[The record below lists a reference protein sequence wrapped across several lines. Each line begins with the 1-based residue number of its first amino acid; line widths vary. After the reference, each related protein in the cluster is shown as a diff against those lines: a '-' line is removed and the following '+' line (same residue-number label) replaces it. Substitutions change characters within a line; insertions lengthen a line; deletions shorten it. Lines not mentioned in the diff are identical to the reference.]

1 MNEKVSQEH
10 SRTDISL
17 TPQKKEVSPEKPWG
31 DDVLGRHQAAEL
43 LTKLISN
50 ETGPLVIGLDGH
62 WGTGKT
68 FLLTRWQKDLEKE
81 GFNAIY
87 FNAWEDDF
95 CDDPLVAIIGQLSG
109 SFQEE
114 GFGEIL
120 GNIIEKA
127 KPLLIP
133 TVLGILNKTTEVIP
147 EELLKNLRDS
157 SLDEYAEQIKN
168 KKELKKHLKK
178 LANKVKE
185 ETEHPLI
192 FIIDELD
199 RCRPTFAIEL
209 LERVKH
215 IFDIP
220 NMIFVFG
227 VNRSELYSALQS
239 IYGKIDAS
247 VYFRRFFDMEFSLPE
262 MDSEPFC
269 KHLINKYKLEK
280 FFSELSENAKH
291 NIHRDEFTDISEFFP
306 IFCNQMGLSLRDID
320 YCVRSI
326 VFVAKNIKEKHYMYP
341 YLISVLIVLRLKNP
355 NLYLEFRDEKCFSS
369 KVVDYIDEEI
379 PVIRRRRRRGTYFSN
394 RLDLVE
400 RQLYYI
406 HESRLAP
413 GERDSS
419 PLEQLKLLKGDK
431 PLTHPEYLSERIKKS
446 GKERGNQ
453 VLSMEKY
460 IDNDLK
466 INYIFSL
473 IELASTPAQE

>member
-1 MNEKVSQEH
+1 MNEEVSQEDL
-10 SRTDISL
+10 RKNISL
-17 TPQKKEVSPEKPWG
+17 KLPEQGVSSENPWG
-31 DDVLGRHQAAEL
+31 DDVLGRHQVAES
-43 LTKLISN
+43 LTNLISN

-81 GFNAIY
+81 GFKAIY

-114 GFGEIL
+114 DFD
-120 GNIIEKA
+120 GNTKKIKETA

-133 TVLGILNKTTEVIP
+133 TVLGILNKTTGIVIP

-168 KKELKKHLKK
+168 KNELKEHLKELADEVKK
-178 LANKVKE
+178 
-185 ETEHPLI
+185 ETGHPLI

-227 VNRSELYSALQS
+227 INRSELCSALQS
-239 IYGKIDAS
+239 IYGKIDAG

-262 MDSEPFC
+262 IDSEPFC
-269 KHLINKYKLEK
+269 KSLMEKYKLNE
-280 FFSELSENAKH
+280 FFSELSKNT
-291 NIHRDEFTDISEFFP
+291 NINPHDDDFSVISDFFP
-306 IFCNQMGLSLRDID
+306 VFCRQMGLSLRDID

-326 VFVAKNIKEKHYMYP
+326 VFVAKNIKEQHYMYP
-341 YLISVLIVLRLKNP
+341 HLISVLIVLRLKNP
-355 NLYLEFRDEKCFSS
+355 SLYLEFRDEKCYPC

-379 PVIRRRRRRGTYFSN
+379 PVIRRGRSDFS
-394 RLDLVE
+394 RYLDFVE
-400 RQLYYI
+400 YQLYWI
-406 HESRLAP
+406 HKSRLAY
-413 GERDSS
+413 EEKDSS
-419 PLEQLKLLKGDK
+419 PLEQLRLLQMVN
-431 PLTHPEYLSERIKKS
+431 R
-446 GKERGNQ
+446 
-453 VLSMEKY
+453 
-460 IDNDLK
+460 
-466 INYIFSL
+466 
-473 IELASTPAQE
+473 